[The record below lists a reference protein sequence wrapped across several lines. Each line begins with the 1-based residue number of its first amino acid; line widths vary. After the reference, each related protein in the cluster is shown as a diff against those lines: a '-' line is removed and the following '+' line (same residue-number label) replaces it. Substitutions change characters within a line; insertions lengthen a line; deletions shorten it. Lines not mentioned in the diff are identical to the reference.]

1 MSVAAYK
8 RTISHTE
15 APRQIERRILAQVTS
30 DLEQQFEEF
39 DKTDRRMDRLTIL
52 ANGLRH
58 TLWKNQM
65 VWSTFKMDLLE
76 KENGLNADLRA
87 GLVSLAV
94 WVESHTQSVMA
105 GGKTVRPLIDVNRS
119 IIDGLG
125 GRAFSTAPEE

>member
-30 DLEQQFEEF
+30 ELEQQFEAF
-39 DKTDRRMDRLTIL
+39 DSTERRIDRLQLL
-52 ANGLRH
+52 ADGLRH

-65 VWSTFKMDLLE
+65 IWATFKMDLLE
-76 KENGLNADLRA
+76 KDNALNPNLRA

-94 WVESHTQSVMA
+94 WVENHTQSVMA

-125 GRAFSTAPEE
+125 GRAFSAAPE

>member
-30 DLEQQFEEF
+30 ELEVDFEAF
-39 DKTDRRMDRLTIL
+39 DASERRMERLGLL
-52 ANGLRH
+52 ANGLRQ

-65 VWSTFKMDLLE
+65 VWMTFKMDLLE
-76 KENGLNADLRA
+76 KENALDPALRA
-87 GLVSLAV
+87 SLVSIAI
-94 WVESHTQSVMA
+94 WVEKHTQGVLA
-105 GGKTVRPLIDVNRS
+105 GDKSIRPLLDINRS

-125 GRAFSTAPEE
+125 GRAFKTAGE

>member
-1 MSVAAYK
+1 M
-8 RTISHTE
+8 
-15 APRQIERRILAQVTS
+15 TS